1 MQFSLSLLTYLYT
14 HHIICIGY
22 RMRGEVIFFLLLEE
36 RYIAQASPGAK
47 IRLHFQIIYDLDS
60 VPHEC
65 NIIVKNALDLQKET
79 KNNLY
84 LLIN

>member
-22 RMRGEVIFFLLLEE
+22 RMRGEVIFFLLLEG

-65 NIIVKNALDLQKET
+65 NIIVKKCIRLT
-79 KNNLY
+79 KRNQE
-84 LLIN
+84 